1 MEPRIRVAVDRLV
14 SRLLPLYFKVQR
26 SQEPTQGTVV
36 SLLVAQKK
44 LKLKALCTWGREKPA
59 ITLSSRP
66 SASEPPGGC
75 IFGISCSQARTHTHS
90 WLFCCL
96 KSLDLFTTCLRKA
109 RCEAVKLMPSYDM
122 RSSTNH
128 H

>member
-75 IFGISCSQARTHTHS
+75 IFGISCSQARTHTQLAFLLS
-90 WLFCCL
+90 KEPRSIYYLSA
-96 KSLDLFTTCLRKA
+96 KSTMRGGETD
-109 RCEAVKLMPSYDM
+109 AVL
-122 RSSTNH
+122 
-128 H
+128 